1 MADGHT
7 NLFIASGVRRHVPLY
22 VQLTENDL
30 VKSSAQKA
38 IEGQQ
43 AVGAQISSKD
53 PMYATH
59 KPDIHVEAAKH
70 YIQADHHSRQPGG
83 QTLAD
88 HHNQQFSKLQQQGA
102 QPRAE
107 HFKTAMY
114 HLPSHMTQAMRSLE
128 ANPKLFVST

>member
-1 MADGHT
+1 MVDGHME
-7 NLFIASGVRRHVPLY
+7 LFIASGVRRLVPLY
-22 VQLTENDL
+22 VQL
-30 VKSSAQKA
+30 SAEDIRKG

-43 AVGAQISSKD
+43 ELSAPISGKD
-53 PMYATH
+53 PMYSTH

-83 QTLAD
+83 QALAD
-88 HHNQQFSKLQQQGA
+88 HHNSEFGKLQQQGA
-102 QPRAE
+102 QPKAE

-128 ANPKLFVST
+128 ANPQLFLNT